1 MVLMTHHLLTMEVR
15 DNRHRYNPL
24 RPSLYIVADDGQYY
38 ALSDL
43 DKVELVANVLQFLL
57 R

>member
-1 MVLMTHHLLTMEVR
+1 MTHHLLTMEVR
-15 DNRHRYNPL
+15 DNRHRYNTL
-24 RPSLYIVADDGQYY
+24 RPSLYIVTDDGQYY